1 MRKSRNTQI
10 TKVSTV
16 GIGANVVIA
25 AFKVVVGLLSN
36 SVAVLLDAVN
46 NVSDALSSAITI
58 IGVKLAGVS
67 HYVMQ

>member
-25 AFKVVVGLLSN
+25 AFKVAVGLLSN

-46 NVSDALSSAITI
+46 IHI
-58 IGVKLAGVS
+58 
-67 HYVMQ
+67 